1 MVVCHSNSLPPL
13 KGLGSALLVLS
24 PEHSLYRMHNLI
36 NKPGLSEVLK
46 LP

>member
-13 KGLGSALLVLS
+13 KGWLGSALVLS

-36 NKPGLSEVLK
+36 TKPGLSEVLK